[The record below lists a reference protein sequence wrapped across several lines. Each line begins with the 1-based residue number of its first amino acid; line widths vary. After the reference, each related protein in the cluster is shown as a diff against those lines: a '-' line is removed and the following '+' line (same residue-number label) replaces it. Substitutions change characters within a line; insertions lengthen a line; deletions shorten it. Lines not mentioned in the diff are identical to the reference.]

1 MKKSRKS
8 KIVLLSVL
16 GLATVSLATVG
27 FASWVISGITPA
39 TEQNIAVSAG
49 TVTDTSLTAEILSG
63 ADLTVAFENKSSG
76 GNFTNGETGKVE
88 DLDFGFSVKVTKGE
102 SSTLG
107 GIKIEF
113 KPSAAF
119 EGLTG
124 STTDGDTADDYIV
137 MPYGGTTKVVTVNED
152 ASKIQTLVNGGIVTV
167 ESSSATETIYKC
179 SFKFAWGKAFLNVN
193 PTNTPIGDSDITT
206 ALTKSTLITRLKA
219 FKDKFPAATE
229 DTPLMSVV
237 VTPVAK
243 AGA

>member
-27 FASWVISGITPA
+27 FASWVINYVTPA

-49 TVTDTSLTAEILSG
+49 TVTDSSLTAEILSG

-76 GNFTNGETGKVE
+76 TTNFTNGDSGVE
-88 DLDFGFSVKVTKGE
+88 DLGFGFSVKVTKGE
-102 SSTLG
+102 SSTFG

-113 KPSAAF
+113 KPSTAF
-119 EGLTG
+119 EALTG
-124 STTDGDTADDYIV
+124 TTTAGDTADDYIV
-137 MPYGGTTKVVTVNED
+137 MPYGGTTKVVTINED
-152 ASKIQTLVNGGIVTV
+152 ASEIQTLVNGGIVTV
-167 ESSSATETIYKC
+167 EYSSATETIFKC

-193 PTNTPIGDSDITT
+193 PTNTLIGDSDTTT

-219 FKDKFPAATE
+219 FKDHFPSATE

-237 VTPVAK
+237 VTPVA
-243 AGA
+243 